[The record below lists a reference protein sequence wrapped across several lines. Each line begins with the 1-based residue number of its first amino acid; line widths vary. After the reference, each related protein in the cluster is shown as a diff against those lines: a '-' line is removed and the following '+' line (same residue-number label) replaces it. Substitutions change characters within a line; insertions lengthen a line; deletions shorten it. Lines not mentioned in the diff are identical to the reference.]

1 MGRPKTYDK
10 RFHFNGP
17 SELDRRAHAIAAQR
31 TAAGVTTT
39 ASDILREALAT
50 GLDALETCA
59 PYAHETCTGLDADLI
74 SEAGDV
80 LHDLVELGDAVA
92 RLDPEAIRALADLD
106 VGVLRALRYL
116 DADVLDALAT
126 LDAGALSTLEGTAD
140 ELTKLLDSAASA

>member
-59 PYAHETCTGLDADLI
+59 GYAHATCTGLDVDLMDQA
-74 SEAGDV
+74 SEV
-80 LHDLVELGDAVA
+80 LNDLVELGDAIS

-106 VGVLRALRYL
+106 IFVLKALRNL

-126 LDAGALSTLEGTAD
+126 LDASALRSLESTAD
-140 ELTKLLDSAASA
+140 ELTRLCDSAASA